1 MCWRGSS
8 KITLVYRYLTYILI
22 MTSDLLQVSLVWG
35 NLYSTCQY
43 LWITLQLLQLT
54 LFSLSLL
61 FVIEI
66 DNSCPSWGIAHNE
79 ILWCCG
85 SHCFITCFDR
95 TKDNVM
101 QYVLNMQIFIN
112 WGLHRWG
119 SRATSGTSKKMKLS
133 YYFRIVLFI

>member
-1 MCWRGSS
+1 MCWRGAS
-8 KITLVYRYLTYILI
+8 KITLVYRYLTYIVIKYIL

-119 SRATSGTSKKMKLS
+119 RATSGTSKKWNYPIILG
-133 YYFRIVLFI
+133 

>member
-1 MCWRGSS
+1 
-8 KITLVYRYLTYILI
+8 

-35 NLYSTCQY
+35 NVYSILVNTYELPCSY
-43 LWITLQLLQLT
+43 YNWHC
-54 LFSLSLL
+54 FLSLL

-119 SRATSGTSKKMKLS
+119 RATSGTSKKWNFPIILG
-133 YYFRIVLFI
+133 IVLFVSLSFNLSIMKIMVTLQKYWYLL

>member
-1 MCWRGSS
+1 MRRTCAKGVHL
-8 KITLVYRYLTYILI
+8 KLLYRYLTYIVIKYIL
-22 MTSDLLQVSLVWG
+22 MTSDLLQVSLVRG

-95 TKDNVM
+95 TEDNVM

-112 WGLHRWG
+112 WGYTGEAGPLL
-119 SRATSGTSKKMKLS
+119 APQKNENS
-133 YYFRIVLFI
+133 Y

>member
-1 MCWRGSS
+1 MRRSCAEGVHL
-8 KITLVYRYLTYILI
+8 KLVYRYLTYIVIKYIL
-22 MTSDLLQVSLVWG
+22 MTSDLLQVSLVRG

-119 SRATSGTSKKMKLS
+119 RATSGTSKKWN
-133 YYFRIVLFI
+133 FPFILG